1 MQVSIHKR
9 NQDFSGLHQSI
20 EALKQERAATGTA
33 TEQLN
38 AALQVCHL
46 ALNSVEWHPM
56 AGDDNI
62 GFMREACIIFFS
74 LLHSH
79 NKKLNGKMTIYGKR
93 SLFYNKQFKKTTR
106 KFVRAYASFAFCMP

>member
-1 MQVSIHKR
+1 MAMQVSIHKR

-46 ALNSVEWHPM
+46 ALNSVE
-56 AGDDNI
+56 
-62 GFMREACIIFFS
+62 
-74 LLHSH
+74 
-79 NKKLNGKMTIYGKR
+79 
-93 SLFYNKQFKKTTR
+93 
-106 KFVRAYASFAFCMP
+106 